1 MERGYRRKGKWLRC
15 GSDMIQTQFRYSSD
29 TIQIRLQKQP
39 YLNYMSYPDYMSYPG
54 YMSYP
59 SYLNYSG
66 YMPYLS
72 LPSRSR

>member
-1 MERGYRRKGKWLRC
+1 MEHGYRRKGKWLRC
-15 GSDMIQTQFRYSSD
+15 GSDMIQTQFGYGSD

-39 YLNYMSYPDYMSYPG
+39 YLNYMSYPDYMSYP
-54 YMSYP
+54 

>member
-1 MERGYRRKGKWLRC
+1 MEHGYRRKEKWLRC
-15 GSDMIQTQFRYSSD
+15 GSDIIQTQFGYGSD

-39 YLNYMSYPDYMSYPG
+39 YLNYMSYPDYMSYP
-54 YMSYP
+54 

>member
-1 MERGYRRKGKWLRC
+1 MEHGYRRKGKWLRC
-15 GSDMIQTQFRYSSD
+15 GSDIIQTQFGYGSD

-39 YLNYMSYPDYMSYPG
+39 YLNYMSYPDYMSYP
-54 YMSYP
+54 

>member
-1 MERGYRRKGKWLRC
+1 
-15 GSDMIQTQFRYSSD
+15 MIQTQFGYGSD

-39 YLNYMSYPDYMSYPG
+39 YLNYMGYPD

>member
-1 MERGYRRKGKWLRC
+1 MERSYRRKGKMLRC
-15 GSDMIQTQFRYSSD
+15 GSDMIQTQFGYGSD

-39 YLNYMSYPDYMSYPG
+39 YLNYMSYPDYMSYP
-54 YMSYP
+54 